1 MRQKLLVIAVLLMMI
16 GTALSIDVNSAT
28 AGKPQELPNPGIR
41 MRPSR
46 DVPEYVFTVNPTSLL
61 TSYYDYFIG
70 GYSSLN
76 LQTVPIQFGGGYF
89 LSFHGR
95 RQSNSQRRV
104 FYGFIDSSNS
114 ITNNEIT
121 NIQNWE
127 GFPTVVFDPVM
138 GKPLYSWH
146 VNVDA
151 DPQLEVQFSA
161 DAFLE
166 EIPGLL
172 IDPVVIIDNPVTIGT
187 TTDNEHIW
195 PSIQTG
201 PSPIPGKRRVYV
213 LARNFISHTFAP
225 SENAYIAYT
234 DFNTEDIEM
243 GNPLIWNHTH
253 IPEMHDWNTD
263 PVTWRRPFHSFVAG
277 EDGNLYYVGYHF
289 AVDIDSEES
298 IDEPAM
304 DVFICDNYG
313 MGTWRRVSGWDRLP
327 SWNPPAYPGGPG
339 YFTDDNEIPY
349 PDDELYWGISNSSHT
364 NAVIDS
370 EGNIQFPAL
379 WALQNSD
386 GFYYPTMQFVK
397 QYVFDTVSEEFSFRE
412 VYPISDNP
420 DDWFQPW
427 DTEPPWGEVDE
438 YGGTPPDQYPLI
450 VTDWNFPYWDDTVHG
465 NTMFFHYNHI
475 KITESNDQQMMAVVW
490 QNSMR
495 ARRAN
500 QFNDPEYAA
509 FANTP
514 EIYISISPDNGGSWS
529 EPLSLNNQETQPQ
542 FVGIKPMW
550 VYPASQIRYIGMQG
564 DNKIGRLGLMF
575 YDDYTWGSSVQTP
588 PVGQNDGGR
597 IMFCELEF
605 VFPVSTNDAVT
616 PPLAQMLHPNFP
628 NPFNPSTTI
637 VFTNPQ
643 TGNASLSVY
652 NLKGQLVKTLINGTV
667 NPGEHRVIW
676 NGTDNSGKSVASGVY
691 FYRLTAN
698 GRTETRKMMLMK

>member
-1 MRQKLLVIAVLLMMI
+1 
-16 GTALSIDVNSAT
+16 
-28 AGKPQELPNPGIR
+28 
-41 MRPSR
+41 
-46 DVPEYVFTVNPTSLL
+46 
-61 TSYYDYFIG
+61 
-70 GYSSLN
+70 
-76 LQTVPIQFGGGYF
+76 
-89 LSFHGR
+89 
-95 RQSNSQRRV
+95 
-104 FYGFIDSSNS
+104 
-114 ITNNEIT
+114 
-121 NIQNWE
+121 
-127 GFPTVVFDPVM
+127 
-138 GKPLYSWH
+138 
-146 VNVDA
+146 
-151 DPQLEVQFSA
+151 
-161 DAFLE
+161 
-166 EIPGLL
+166 
-172 IDPVVIIDNPVTIGT
+172 
-187 TTDNEHIW
+187 
-195 PSIQTG
+195 
-201 PSPIPGKRRVYV
+201 
-213 LARNFISHTFAP
+213 
-225 SENAYIAYT
+225 
-234 DFNTEDIEM
+234 
-243 GNPLIWNHTH
+243 
-253 IPEMHDWNTD
+253 
-263 PVTWRRPFHSFVAG
+263 
-277 EDGNLYYVGYHF
+277 
-289 AVDIDSEES
+289 
-298 IDEPAM
+298 
-304 DVFICDNYG
+304 
-313 MGTWRRVSGWDRLP
+313 
-327 SWNPPAYPGGPG
+327 
-339 YFTDDNEIPY
+339 
-349 PDDELYWGISNSSHT
+349 
-364 NAVIDS
+364 
-370 EGNIQFPAL
+370 
-379 WALQNSD
+379 
-386 GFYYPTMQFVK
+386 
-397 QYVFDTVSEEFSFRE
+397 
-412 VYPISDNP
+412 
-420 DDWFQPW
+420 
-427 DTEPPWGEVDE
+427 
-438 YGGTPPDQYPLI
+438 
-450 VTDWNFPYWDDTVHG
+450 
-465 NTMFFHYNHI
+465 HYNHI